1 MPLSNS
7 ISSRLEFQHQTIGE
21 LIQGYSEEKLKIRT
35 IPDKWSP
42 FENIVHLVLYQ
53 LVFQQRIV
61 RILIESN
68 PLFRRYVAEND
79 PAFDEYLQ
87 HPLEQLKD
95 SLYSAR
101 KQIYQQLH
109 GIPDDQ
115 LLLTG
120 QHPLYGTLSLI
131 QWTEFF
137 LLHESH
143 HLFTIFKLVAKR

>member
-1 MPLSNS
+1 MLLSNS
-7 ISSRLEFQHQTIGE
+7 ISTRLEYQHQTIGE
-21 LIQGYSEEKLKIRT
+21 LIQGYTEDELKIRV
-35 IPDKWSP
+35 IPDKWSA
-42 FENIVHLVLYQ
+42 FENIVHLVSYQ

-87 HPLEQLKD
+87 QPLDQLKD
-95 SLYSAR
+95 NLYSAR

-109 GIPDDQ
+109 TIPDEQ
-115 LLLTG
+115 LLCTG

-137 LLHESH
+137 LLHEAH
-143 HLFTIFKLVAKR
+143 HLFTMFQLLAKR